1 MQQQVLNELRN
12 LKANSDAWGE
22 MKLKSDELKQLLV
35 DNNVATREKLDEIA
49 KLADQ
54 SKESFLDV
62 LYQKKVINEA
72 EFAKLYSKN
81 IGTEFVEIGALT
93 IPKELLDKLPE
104 RVAKRYQAI
113 VFGENAGH
121 LKVAMTDPDDVEA
134 VQSIQKQCGYDIEIY
149 LATPADIGGA
159 LEQYKEGL
167 SSEINKAIQ
176 ETEEEVSIDKEELEA
191 GTSAD
196 KVESIISEAPIARAV
211 NILIEYAIKSRASDI
226 HIEPRENYVQVRY
239 RIDGILHDTMTLPKA
254 LMSSIISRIKILSSL
269 RIDEHRIPQ
278 DGRIKINMAG
288 TSISLRVSTLP
299 VMDGEKIV
307 MRLLDES
314 SKALTLEEL
323 GYKGQALITIERALK
338 KPHGMLLVTGPTG
351 SGKSTTL
358 YSVLSALNTIGVNIS
373 TVEDPVEYRIQ
384 GVNQTQVNS
393 KVGMTFSSGLRSLLR
408 QDPDIIMVGEIRD
421 SETAEIAVHAALT
434 GHVVL
439 STLHTNDAA
448 GCLPRLL
455 DMEIE
460 PFLISST
467 VNAVVG
473 QRLVRK
479 LCPSCVEAYTPDEK
493 IIEEIIEDFGLR
505 KEFLTSGKAAVAAK
519 EASAEVESP
528 VTTGA
533 LGERKIEIPA
543 DADLSKKSILDKIA
557 ADPEC
562 VDRSAK
568 EAEEIAL
575 RNQIFLTEDEKD
587 KKTSKSN
594 KPETLKLTLYRST
607 GCNKCDNT
615 GYLGRMGIYEV
626 LEVDEEI
633 GKLIVARASTE
644 NIQRI
649 AIKNGM
655 ITMQQD
661 GFLKALEGI
670 TTVEEVLRV
679 TRE

>member
-1 MQQQVLNELRN
+1 
-12 LKANSDAWGE
+12 
-22 MKLKSDELKQLLV
+22 MKLNTDELKQLLV
-35 DNNVATREKLDEIA
+35 ENNVATQEKLDEVA

-54 SKESFLDV
+54 SKEGFLDV
-62 LYQKKVINEA
+62 LYQKKIISEV
-72 EFAKLYSKN
+72 EFSKIYAKS
-81 IGTEFVEIGALT
+81 IGTEFVEIAALT
-93 IPKELLDKLPE
+93 IPKDLLNKLPE
-104 RVAKRYQAI
+104 RVAKRYSAV
-113 VFGENAGH
+113 VFGEDEGH
-121 LKVAMTDPDDVEA
+121 LKVAMSDPDDVEA
-134 VQSIQKQCGYDIEIY
+134 VQSIQKQCGYDIQIY
-149 LATPADIGGA
+149 LASPGDISGA
-159 LEQYKEGL
+159 LEQFKEGL
-167 SSEINKAIQ
+167 STEISKAIK
-176 ETEEEVSIDKEELEA
+176 ETEDEVSIDKEELGAE
-191 GTSAD
+191 TSAD
-196 KVESIISEAPIARAV
+196 KVESIISEAPVARAV

-254 LMSSIISRIKILSSL
+254 LMNSIISRIKILSNL

-288 TSISLRVSTLP
+288 NNISLRVSTLP
-299 VMDGEKIV
+299 VMDGEKVV

-314 SKALTLEEL
+314 TRALTLEEL
-323 GYKGQALITIERALK
+323 GYKGQALVAIERSLK

-358 YSVLSALNTIGVNIS
+358 YSVLSSLNTIGVNIS

-384 GVNQTQVNS
+384 GVNQTQVAS
-393 KVGMTFSSGLRSLLR
+393 KVGMTFASGLRALLR

-421 SETAEIAVHAALT
+421 GETAEIAVHSALT

-439 STLHTNDAA
+439 STLHTNNAA

-460 PFLISST
+460 PFLIAST
-467 VNAVVG
+467 VNAVIG

-479 LCPSCVEAYTPDEK
+479 LCPHCVEAYTPDENV
-493 IIEEIIEDFGLR
+493 IEEIIDDFGLR
-505 KEFLTSGKAAVAAK
+505 KDFLVGAKNAAPAKVEPAKTEPAATS
-519 EASAEVESP
+519 
-528 VTTGA
+528 
-533 LGERKIEIPA
+533 LGERKIAVPA
-543 DADLSKKSILDKIA
+543 GLELTKASILDKMA
-557 ADPEC
+557 ADPDI
-562 VDRSAK
+562 VNRSAS

-575 RNQIFLTEDEKD
+575 RNTIFLTEDERAKKD
-587 KKTSKSN
+587 TKAT
-594 KPETLKLTLYRST
+594 KPGALNLTLYRSK

-626 LEVDEEI
+626 LEMDEEI
-633 GKLIVARASTE
+633 GKLIVSRGSSEDIADV
-644 NIQRI
+644 

>member
-1 MQQQVLNELRN
+1 
-12 LKANSDAWGE
+12 
-22 MKLKSDELKQLLV
+22 MKLKADDLRKLLV
-35 DNNVATREKLDEIA
+35 DNNVATGEKLDEVA
-49 KLADQ
+49 KLAEQ
-54 SKESFLDV
+54 SKEPFLNV
-62 LYQKKVINEA
+62 LYQKKIINEE
-72 EFAKLYSKN
+72 EFSKLYAKAVGVEY
-81 IGTEFVEIGALT
+81 IELGTMT
-93 IPKELLDKLPE
+93 IPKNLLDKLPE
-104 RVAKRYQAI
+104 RVAKRYQAVI
-113 VFGENAGH
+113 FGEEDGH
-121 LKVAMTDPDDVEA
+121 LKVAMADPEDVEA
-134 VQSIQKQCGYDIEIY
+134 VQSIQKQCGYDIQIY
-149 LATPADIGGA
+149 LATPGDIGGA

-167 SSEINKAIQ
+167 SSEISKAIQ
-176 ETEEEVSIDKEELEA
+176 ETEEEISIDKEELAEN
-191 GTSAD
+191 TSAD

-226 HIEPRENYVQVRY
+226 HIEPRESYVQVRY
-239 RIDGILHDTMTLPKA
+239 RIDGILHDTMTLPHA
-254 LMSSIISRIKILSSL
+254 LMNSIASRIKILSNL

-288 TSISLRVSTLP
+288 NNISLRVSTLP

-314 SKALTLEEL
+314 SKALTLDEL
-323 GYKGQALITIERALK
+323 GYKGQALVAIENALK

-384 GVNQTQVNS
+384 GVNQTQVS
-393 KVGMTFSSGLRSLLR
+393 AKIGMTFASGLRALLR

-421 SETAEIAVHAALT
+421 GETAEIAVHAALT

-460 PFLISST
+460 PFLIAST

-479 LCPSCVEAYTPDEK
+479 LCSHCVEAYTPDDK

-505 KEFLTSGKAAVAAK
+505 KEFLTSDKPLVALRTDLPK
-519 EASAEVESP
+519 P
-528 VTTGA
+528 DTTTTVQ
-533 LGERKIEIPA
+533 GERKIPLPEGL
-543 DADLSKKSILDKIA
+543 DLDKKSILDKIA
-557 ADPEC
+557 ADPAL

-575 RNQIFLTEDEKD
+575 RNQIFLTTEEREKEEKP
-587 KKTSKSN
+587 KKETRSGKSDD
-594 KPETLKLTLYRST
+594 LKLTLYRSK

-615 GYLGRMGIYEV
+615 GYMGRMGIYEV
-626 LEVDEEI
+626 LEMNEEI
-633 GKLIVARASTE
+633 GRLIVERASTE
-644 NIQRI
+644 SIQHV

-679 TRE
+679 TKE

>member
-1 MQQQVLNELRN
+1 
-12 LKANSDAWGE
+12 
-22 MKLKSDELKQLLV
+22 MKLSSDELKQLLV
-35 DNNVATREKLDEIA
+35 ENNVATSEKLDEIA

-54 SKESFLDV
+54 SKEPFLDV
-62 LYQKKVINEA
+62 LYQKKIINET
-72 EFAKLYSKN
+72 EFSKLYAKK
-81 IGTEFVEIGALT
+81 IGSEFVEIGALT
-93 IPKELLDKLPE
+93 ISKDLLDKLPE

-113 VFGENAGH
+113 IFGEEKGH
-121 LKVAMTDPDDVEA
+121 LKVAMADPNDVEA

-149 LATPADIGGA
+149 LATPGDIGGA

-176 ETEEEVSIDKEELEA
+176 ETEEEISIDKEELEA

-254 LMSSIISRIKILSSL
+254 LMSSVISRIKILASL

-288 TSISLRVSTLP
+288 TNLSLRVSSLP

-314 SKALTLEEL
+314 TKALTLDEL
-323 GYKGQALITIERALK
+323 GYKGQALVAIERSLK

-358 YSVLSALNTIGVNIS
+358 YSVLSSLNTIGVNIS

-384 GVNQTQVNS
+384 GINQTQVND
-393 KVGMTFSSGLRSLLR
+393 KVGMTFASGLRALLR

-421 SETAEIAVHAALT
+421 GETAEIAVHSALT

-460 PFLISST
+460 PFLIAST

-479 LCPSCVEAYTPDEK
+479 LCPNCTEAYTPDEK
-493 IIEEIIEDFGLR
+493 VIENIIEDFNLR
-505 KEFLTSGKAAVAAK
+505 KEFLTSNKTTVTK
-519 EASAEVESP
+519 ELPESKKD
-528 VTTGA
+528 TEAGA
-533 LGERKIEIPA
+533 MGERKIPVPS
-543 DADLSKKSILDKIA
+543 DLKLGKESILDKIA
-557 ADPEC
+557 EDPDM
-562 VDRSAK
+562 VNRSAK
-568 EAEEIAL
+568 EAEEVAL
-575 RNQIFLTEDEKD
+575 RDKIFLSDDEKD
-587 KKTSKSN
+587 KKETKTT
-594 KPETLKLTLYRST
+594 KPGTLKLTLYRSK

-626 LEVDEEI
+626 LEMDEEI
-633 GKLIVARASTE
+633 GKLIVNRSTTE
-644 NIQRI
+644 DIQRV
-649 AIKNGM
+649 AVKNGM

>member
-1 MQQQVLNELRN
+1 
-12 LKANSDAWGE
+12 
-22 MKLKSDELKQLLV
+22 MKLSPDELKQLLV
-35 DNNVATREKLDEIA
+35 DNNVATREKLDEIS

-54 SKESFLDV
+54 SKEAFLDV
-62 LYQKKVINEA
+62 LYQKKVLSEV
-72 EFAKLYSKN
+72 EFSKLYAKA
-81 IGTEFVEIGALT
+81 IGVEFVELDSLT
-93 IPKELLDKLPE
+93 IPRDILDKLPE
-104 RVAKRYQAI
+104 GVAKRYQAV
-113 VFGENAGH
+113 VFGENEGH
-121 LKVAMTDPDDVEA
+121 LKLAMADPDDVEA
-134 VQSIQKQCGYDIEIY
+134 VQSIQKQCGYDIEIF
-149 LATPADIGGA
+149 LATPDDIGGA
-159 LEQYKEGL
+159 IEQYKEGL
-167 SSEINKAIQ
+167 STEISKAIQ
-176 ETEEEVSIDKEELEA
+176 ETEEEISIDKEELA
-191 GTSAD
+191 ADTSAD

-226 HIEPRENYVQVRY
+226 HIEPRENFVQVRY

-254 LMSSIISRIKILSSL
+254 LMSSIISRIKILASL

-288 TSISLRVSTLP
+288 QNISLRVSSLP

-323 GYKGQALITIERALK
+323 GYKGQALVTIERALK

-358 YSVLSALNTIGVNIS
+358 YSVLSSLNTIGVNIS

-384 GVNQTQVNS
+384 GINQTQVNT
-393 KVGMTFSSGLRSLLR
+393 KVGMTFSSGLRALLR

-421 SETAEIAVHAALT
+421 SETAEMAVHAALT

-439 STLHTNDAA
+439 STLHTNNAA

-460 PFLISST
+460 PFLIAST
-467 VNAVVG
+467 VNAVIG

-479 LCPSCVEAYTPDEK
+479 LCPNCIESYTPDER
-493 IIEEIIEDFGLR
+493 IIEDIIDNFGLR
-505 KEFLTSGKAAVAAK
+505 KEFLTEDKPIIPVI
-519 EASAEVESP
+519 VESTP
-528 VTTGA
+528 REEPTSNPM
-533 LGERKIEIPA
+533 GERKIAVP
-543 DADLSKKSILDKIA
+543 DDLDLDQKSILDKMA
-557 ADPEC
+557 ADPDM
-562 VDRSAK
+562 VNRSAQ
-568 EAEEIAL
+568 EAEVTL
-575 RNQIFLTEDEKD
+575 RNKIFLTEAEKDEK
-587 KKTSKSN
+587 KQT
-594 KPETLKLTLYRST
+594 KPTKPGTLKLTLYRSK

-615 GYLGRMGIYEV
+615 GYRGRMGIYEV
-626 LEVDEEI
+626 LEMDDEI
-633 GKLIVARASTE
+633 GKLIVNRASTE
-644 NIQRI
+644 EIQHVAI
-649 AIKNGM
+649 ASGM

>member
-1 MQQQVLNELRN
+1 
-12 LKANSDAWGE
+12 
-22 MKLKSDELKQLLV
+22 MKLSPDELKQLLV
-35 DNNVATREKLDEIA
+35 DNNVATREKLDEISR
-49 KLADQ
+49 LADQ
-54 SKESFLDV
+54 SKEDFLDV
-62 LYQKKVINEA
+62 LYEKKVLSEI
-72 EFAKLYSKN
+72 EFAKLYAKA
-81 IGTEFVEIGALT
+81 IGVEFVELGNLT
-93 IPKELLDKLPE
+93 IGREILDKVPE
-104 RVAKRYQAI
+104 RVAKRYQAV
-113 VFGENAGH
+113 VFGEEDGH
-121 LKVAMTDPDDVEA
+121 LKLAMSDPEDVEA
-134 VQSIQKQCGYDIEIY
+134 VQSIQKQCGYDIKIY
-149 LATPADIGGA
+149 LATPADLGGA
-159 LEQYKEGL
+159 IEQYKEGL
-167 SSEINKAIQ
+167 STEISKAIQ
-176 ETEEEVSIDKEELEA
+176 ETEDEISIDKEELEA
-191 GTSAD
+191 DTSAD

-226 HIEPRENYVQVRY
+226 HIEPRENFVQVRY

-278 DGRIKINMAG
+278 DGRIKIIMAG
-288 TSISLRVSTLP
+288 QNISLRVSSLP

-323 GYKGQALITIERALK
+323 GYKGQALVAIEGALK

-384 GVNQTQVNS
+384 GINQTQVNT
-393 KVGMTFSSGLRSLLR
+393 KVGMTFSSGLRALLR

-421 SETAEIAVHAALT
+421 SETAEMAVHAALT

-439 STLHTNDAA
+439 STLHTNNAA

-460 PFLISST
+460 PFLIAST
-467 VNAVVG
+467 VNAVIG

-479 LCPSCVEAYTPDEK
+479 LCPNCIEAYTPDEK
-493 IIEEIIEDFGLR
+493 IIEDIIDNFGLR
-505 KEFLTSGKAAVAAK
+505 KEFLTSDKPLIPVIDTAPKADT
-519 EASAEVESP
+519 
-528 VTTGA
+528 VTTT
-533 LGERKIEIPA
+533 LGELKIAVP
-543 DADLSKKSILDKIA
+543 DDLKIDDKSILEKIA
-557 ADPEC
+557 EDPKMI
-562 VDRSAK
+562 DRSAK
-568 EAEEIAL
+568 EAEEVML
-575 RNQIFLTEDEKD
+575 RNKIFLTEAEKD
-587 KKTSKSN
+587 DK
-594 KPETLKLTLYRST
+594 KPEKSTKSGALKLTLYRSK

-615 GYLGRMGIYEV
+615 GYRGRMGIYEV
-626 LEVDEEI
+626 LEMDDEM
-633 GKLIVARASTE
+633 GKLIVNRASAE
-644 NIQRI
+644 EIQHV
-649 AIKNGM
+649 AITKGM

>member
-1 MQQQVLNELRN
+1 
-12 LKANSDAWGE
+12 
-22 MKLKSDELKQLLV
+22 MKLKAEELKKLLTE
-35 DNNVATREKLDEIA
+35 NNVATSEKLDEIE

-62 LYQKKVINEA
+62 LYQKKVISEI
-72 EFAKLYSKN
+72 EFSKIYAKS
-81 IGTEFVEIGALT
+81 IGTEFIELGALT
-93 IPKELLDKLPE
+93 IPKDLLDKLPE

-113 VFGENAGH
+113 VFGEDGEH
-121 LKVAMTDPDDVEA
+121 LKVAMADPEDVEA
-134 VQSIQKQCGYDIEIY
+134 VQSIQKQCGYDVEIY
-149 LATPADIGGA
+149 LASPIDIGGA

-176 ETEEEVSIDKEELEA
+176 ETEEEVSIGGEELEED
-191 GTSAD
+191 TSAD

-226 HIEPRENYVQVRY
+226 HIEPRENFVQVRY

-254 LMSSIISRIKILSSL
+254 LMSSIISRIKILSNL

-288 TSISLRVSTLP
+288 TNISLRVSTLP
-299 VMDGEKIV
+299 VMDGEKVV

-314 SKALTLEEL
+314 SKALTLDEL
-323 GYKGQALITIERALK
+323 GYKGQALVSIENALK

-358 YSVLSALNTIGVNIS
+358 YSVLSSLNTIGVNIS

-384 GVNQTQVNS
+384 GVNQTQVAS
-393 KVGMTFSSGLRSLLR
+393 KVGMTFASGLRALLR

-460 PFLISST
+460 PFLIAST

-473 QRLVRK
+473 QRLVRR
-479 LCPSCVEAYTPDEK
+479 LCPDCIEAYTPDEK
-493 IIEEIIEDFGLR
+493 VIEEMIEDFGLR
-505 KEFLTSGKAAVAAK
+505 KEFLTSDKPLVTR
-519 EASAEVESP
+519 EVPTMDEKP
-528 VTTGA
+528 ETTM
-533 LGERKIEIPA
+533 GEKKIEVP
-543 DADLSKKSILDKIA
+543 DDLKLEKDSILDKLA
-557 ADPEC
+557 KDPEMIN
-562 VDRSAK
+562 RSAK
-568 EAEEIAL
+568 QAEEIAL
-575 RNQIFLTEDEKD
+575 RDKIFLGEDEKE
-587 KKTSKSN
+587 KKPAKTTR
-594 KPETLKLTLYRST
+594 PGALKLTLYRSK

-615 GYLGRMGIYEV
+615 GYTGRMGIYEV
-626 LEVDEEI
+626 LEMNDEI
-633 GKLIVARASTE
+633 GKLIVNRASTE
-644 NIQRI
+644 EIQHV
-649 AIKNGM
+649 AIRNGM

>member
-1 MQQQVLNELRN
+1 
-12 LKANSDAWGE
+12 
-22 MKLKSDELKQLLV
+22 MKLKSDELKQLLI
-35 DNNVATREKLDEIA
+35 DNNVATREKLNEIS
-49 KLADQ
+49 KLAEQ
-54 SKESFLDV
+54 SKSDFLDV
-62 LYQKKVINEA
+62 LYQKKVLNEV
-72 EFAKLYSKN
+72 EFSKLYAKAVN
-81 IGTEFVEIGALT
+81 VEFIELGSLT
-93 IPKELLDKLPE
+93 IPRDILDKLPE
-104 RVAKRYQAI
+104 RVAKRYQAV
-113 VFGENAGH
+113 VFGEEDGH
-121 LKVAMTDPDDVEA
+121 LKLAMADPEDVEA
-134 VQSIQKQCGYDIEIY
+134 VQSIQKQCGYDIQIY
-149 LATPADIGGA
+149 LSTPGDIGSA
-159 LEQYKEGL
+159 IEQYKEGL
-167 SSEINKAIQ
+167 STEISKAIQ
-176 ETEEEVSIDKEELEA
+176 ETEEEISIDKEELEA
-191 GTSAD
+191 DTSAD

-226 HIEPRENYVQVRY
+226 HIEPRENFVQVRY
-239 RIDGILHDTMTLPKA
+239 RIDGILHDTMTLPKE

-288 TSISLRVSTLP
+288 QNISLRVSSLP

-323 GYKGQALITIERALK
+323 GYKGQALVAIEKALK

-384 GVNQTQVNS
+384 GINQTQVNS
-393 KVGMTFSSGLRSLLR
+393 KVGMTFSSGLRALLR

-421 SETAEIAVHAALT
+421 SETAEMAVHAALT

-439 STLHTNDAA
+439 STLHTNNAA

-460 PFLISST
+460 PFLIAST
-467 VNAVVG
+467 VNAVIG

-479 LCPSCVEAYTPDEK
+479 LCQNCIETYTPDEK
-493 IIEEIIEDFGLR
+493 IIEDIINNFGLR
-505 KEFLTSGKAAVAAK
+505 KEFLTSDKPLIPVAEIVPK
-519 EASAEVESP
+519 EEHTAN
-528 VTTGA
+528 T
-533 LGERKIEIPA
+533 LGERKIAVP
-543 DADLSKKSILDKIA
+543 DDLKIDDKSILEKIA
-557 ADPEC
+557 EDPDM
-562 VDRSAK
+562 VNRSARD
-568 EAEEIAL
+568 AEEVAL
-575 RNQIFLTEDEKD
+575 RNKIFLTEEEKD
-587 KKTSKSN
+587 DKKESKPS
-594 KPETLKLTLYRST
+594 KPGTLKLTLYRSK

-615 GYLGRMGIYEV
+615 GYKGRMGIYEV
-626 LEVDEEI
+626 LEMDDEI
-633 GKLIVARASTE
+633 GKLIVNRSSTE
-644 NIQRI
+644 EIQHV
-649 AIKNGM
+649 AINNGM

>member
-1 MQQQVLNELRN
+1 
-12 LKANSDAWGE
+12 
-22 MKLKSDELKQLLV
+22 MKLNSDELKQLLI
-35 DNNVATREKLDEIA
+35 DNNVATKEKLDDIA

-54 SKESFLDV
+54 SKEAFLDV
-62 LYQKKVINEA
+62 LYQKKVINEV
-72 EFAKLYSKN
+72 EFSKLYAKS
-81 IGTEFVEIGALT
+81 IGTEFVELGSLT
-93 IPKELLDKLPE
+93 IPKDLLGKLPE
-104 RVAKRYQAI
+104 RVAKRYQAV
-113 VFGENAGH
+113 VFGEQKER
-121 LKVAMTDPDDVEA
+121 LKVAMVDPDDVEA
-134 VQSIQKQCGYDIEIY
+134 VQSIQKQCGYDILIY
-149 LATPADIGGA
+149 LATASDIGNA

-167 SSEINKAIQ
+167 STEINKAIK
-176 ETEEEVSIDKEELEA
+176 ETEEEISIDKEELGA
-191 GTSAD
+191 DTSAD
-196 KVESIISEAPIARAV
+196 KVVSIISEAPIARAV

-254 LMSSIISRIKILSSL
+254 LMNSIISRIKILSNL

-278 DGRIKINMAG
+278 DGRIKIVMGG
-288 TSISLRVSTLP
+288 TNLSLRISTLP

-314 SKALTLEEL
+314 TKALTLEEL

-358 YSVLSALNTIGVNIS
+358 YSVLSNLNTIGVNIS

-384 GVNQTQVNS
+384 GINQTQVNS
-393 KVGMTFSSGLRSLLR
+393 KVGMTFSSGLRALLR

-439 STLHTNDAA
+439 STLHTNNAA

-460 PFLISST
+460 PFLIAST
-467 VNAVVG
+467 VNAVIG

-479 LCPSCVEAYTPDEK
+479 LCQNCIEAYTPDDK
-493 IIEEIIEDFGLR
+493 VIEEIIEEFGLR
-505 KEFLTSGKAAVAAK
+505 KEFLTSSKAAVAKCPPPK
-519 EASAEVESP
+519 EETEVS
-528 VTTGA
+528 A
-533 LGERKIEIPA
+533 LGERRIEIPDEA
-543 DADLSKKSILDKIA
+543 SLNNKSILDKIA
-557 ADPEC
+557 ADPAI
-562 VDRSAK
+562 VNRSAK
-568 EAEEIAL
+568 EAEEINL
-575 RNQIFLTEDEKD
+575 RNKIFLSEEEKA
-587 KKTSKSN
+587 KKGAC
-594 KPETLKLTLYRST
+594 KPAKPGSLKLTLYRSK

-615 GYLGRMGIYEV
+615 GYTGRMGIYEV
-626 LEVDEEI
+626 LEVDDEI
-633 GKLIVARASTE
+633 GKLIVNRASTE
-644 NIQRI
+644 EIQHV

-655 ITMQQD
+655 VTMQQD

-670 TTVEEVLRV
+670 TTVEEILRV

>member
-1 MQQQVLNELRN
+1 V
-12 LKANSDAWGE
+12 
-22 MKLKSDELKQLLV
+22 KLSPDELKQLLV
-35 DNNVATREKLDEIA
+35 DNNVATREKLDEIS

-54 SKESFLDV
+54 SKEAFLDV
-62 LYQKKVINEA
+62 LYQKKVLSEV
-72 EFAKLYSKN
+72 EFSKLYAKA
-81 IGTEFVEIGALT
+81 IGVEFVELDSLT
-93 IPKELLDKLPE
+93 IPRDILDKLPE
-104 RVAKRYQAI
+104 GVAKRYQAV
-113 VFGENAGH
+113 VFGENEGH
-121 LKVAMTDPDDVEA
+121 LKLAMADPDDVEA
-134 VQSIQKQCGYDIEIY
+134 VQSIQKQCGYDIEIF
-149 LATPADIGGA
+149 LATPDDIGGA
-159 LEQYKEGL
+159 IEQYKEGL
-167 SSEINKAIQ
+167 STEISKAIQ
-176 ETEEEVSIDKEELEA
+176 ETEEEISIDKEELA
-191 GTSAD
+191 ADTSAD

-226 HIEPRENYVQVRY
+226 HIEPRENFVQVRY

-254 LMSSIISRIKILSSL
+254 LMSSIISRIKILASL

-288 TSISLRVSTLP
+288 QNISLRVSSLP

-323 GYKGQALITIERALK
+323 GYKGQALVTIERALK

-358 YSVLSALNTIGVNIS
+358 YSVLSSLNTIGVNIS

-384 GVNQTQVNS
+384 GINQTQVNT
-393 KVGMTFSSGLRSLLR
+393 KVGMTFSSGLRALLR

-421 SETAEIAVHAALT
+421 SETAEMAVHAALT

-439 STLHTNDAA
+439 STLHTNNAA

-460 PFLISST
+460 PFLIAST
-467 VNAVVG
+467 VNAVIG

-479 LCPSCVEAYTPDEK
+479 LCPNCIESYTPDER
-493 IIEEIIEDFGLR
+493 IIEDIIDNFGLR
-505 KEFLTSGKAAVAAK
+505 KEFLTEDKPIIPVI
-519 EASAEVESP
+519 VESTP
-528 VTTGA
+528 REEPTSNPM
-533 LGERKIEIPA
+533 GERKIAVP
-543 DADLSKKSILDKIA
+543 DDLDLDQKSILDKMA
-557 ADPEC
+557 ADPDM
-562 VDRSAK
+562 VNRSAQ
-568 EAEEIAL
+568 EAEVTL
-575 RNQIFLTEDEKD
+575 RNKIFLTEAEKDEK
-587 KKTSKSN
+587 KQT
-594 KPETLKLTLYRST
+594 KPTKPGTLKLTLYRSK

-615 GYLGRMGIYEV
+615 GYRGRMGIYEV
-626 LEVDEEI
+626 LEMDDEI
-633 GKLIVARASTE
+633 GKLIVNRASTE
-644 NIQRI
+644 EIQHVAI
-649 AIKNGM
+649 ASGM

>member
-1 MQQQVLNELRN
+1 
-12 LKANSDAWGE
+12 
-22 MKLKSDELKQLLV
+22 MKLSPDELKQLLV
-35 DNNVATREKLDEIA
+35 DNNVATREKLDEIS

-54 SKESFLDV
+54 SKEAFLDV
-62 LYQKKVINEA
+62 LYQKKVLSEV
-72 EFAKLYSKN
+72 EFSKLYAKA
-81 IGTEFVEIGALT
+81 IGVEFVELDGLT
-93 IPKELLDKLPE
+93 IPRDILDKLPE
-104 RVAKRYQAI
+104 RVAKRYQAV
-113 VFGENAGH
+113 VFGEDEGH
-121 LKVAMTDPDDVEA
+121 LKLAMADPDDVEA
-134 VQSIQKQCGYDIEIY
+134 VQSIQKQCGYDIEIF
-149 LATPADIGGA
+149 LATPDDIGGA
-159 LEQYKEGL
+159 IEQYKEGL
-167 SSEINKAIQ
+167 STEISKAIQ
-176 ETEEEVSIDKEELEA
+176 ETEEEISIDKEELA
-191 GTSAD
+191 ADTSAD

-226 HIEPRENYVQVRY
+226 HIEPRENFVQVRY

-254 LMSSIISRIKILSSL
+254 LMSSIISRIKILASL

-288 TSISLRVSTLP
+288 QNISLRVSSLP

-323 GYKGQALITIERALK
+323 GYKGQALVTIERALK

-358 YSVLSALNTIGVNIS
+358 YSVLSSLNTIGVNIS

-384 GVNQTQVNS
+384 GINQTQVNT
-393 KVGMTFSSGLRSLLR
+393 KVGMTFSSGLRALLR

-421 SETAEIAVHAALT
+421 SETAEMAVHAALT

-439 STLHTNDAA
+439 STLHTNNAA

-460 PFLISST
+460 PFLIAST
-467 VNAVVG
+467 VNAVIG

-479 LCPSCVEAYTPDEK
+479 LCPNCIESYTPDER
-493 IIEEIIEDFGLR
+493 IIEDIIDNFGLR
-505 KEFLTSGKAAVAAK
+505 KEFLTEDKPAIPIMVEAAPK
-519 EASAEVESP
+519 EEPTSNP
-528 VTTGA
+528 M
-533 LGERKIEIPA
+533 GERKIAVP
-543 DADLSKKSILDKIA
+543 DDLDLDQKSILDKMA
-557 ADPEC
+557 ADPDM
-562 VDRSAK
+562 VNRSAQ
-568 EAEEIAL
+568 EAEVTL
-575 RNQIFLTEDEKD
+575 RNKIFLTEAEKDEK
-587 KKTSKSN
+587 KQT
-594 KPETLKLTLYRST
+594 KPTKPGTLKLTLYRSK

-615 GYLGRMGIYEV
+615 GYRGRMGIYEV
-626 LEVDEEI
+626 LEMDDEI
-633 GKLIVARASTE
+633 GKLIVNRASTE
-644 NIQRI
+644 EIQHVAI
-649 AIKNGM
+649 ASGM

>member
-1 MQQQVLNELRN
+1 
-12 LKANSDAWGE
+12 

-35 DNNVATREKLDEIA
+35 DNNVATREKLDEIG

-54 SKESFLDV
+54 SKEPFLDV
-62 LYQKKVINEA
+62 LYQKKVITEVD
-72 EFAKLYSKN
+72 FSKLYAKTV
-81 IGTEFVEIGALT
+81 GVEFVELGTLSIQ
-93 IPKELLDKLPE
+93 KDLLDKIPE
-104 RVAKRYQAI
+104 RVAKRYQAV
-113 VFGENAGH
+113 VFGEEGGH
-121 LKVAMTDPDDVEA
+121 LKVAMSDPEDVEA
-134 VQSIQKQCGYDIEIY
+134 VQSIQKQCGYDIKIY
-149 LATPADIGGA
+149 LASTADISSA

-167 SSEINKAIQ
+167 STEISKAIK
-176 ETEEEVSIDKEELEA
+176 ETEEEISIDKEELEEGA
-191 GTSAD
+191 SAD
-196 KVESIISEAPIARAV
+196 KVESIISEAPVARAV

-254 LMSSIISRIKILSSL
+254 LMNSIASRIKILSNL

-278 DGRIKINMAG
+278 DGRIKIAMSGANL
-288 TSISLRVSTLP
+288 SLRVSTLP

-314 SKALTLEEL
+314 TKALTLEEL
-323 GYKGQALITIERALK
+323 GYKGQALVAIENALK

-384 GVNQTQVNS
+384 GVNQTQVSS
-393 KVGMTFSSGLRSLLR
+393 KIGMTFSSGLRALLR

-439 STLHTNDAA
+439 STLHTNNAA

-460 PFLISST
+460 PFLIAST
-467 VNAVVG
+467 VNAVIG

-479 LCPSCVEAYTPDEK
+479 LCPHCIEAYTPDEK
-493 IIEEIIEDFGLR
+493 IIEEMIDDFGLR
-505 KEFLTSGKAAVAAK
+505 KEFLTSDKPAI
-519 EASAEVESP
+519 P
-528 VTTGA
+528 VRTSTSEKGATTATA
-533 LGERKIEIPA
+533 LGERKIPVPA
-543 DADLSKKSILDKIA
+543 GLTLDKKSIMDKIA
-557 ADPEC
+557 ADPGM
-562 VDRSAK
+562 VDRTAK
-568 EAEEIAL
+568 EAEEILL
-575 RNQIFLTEDEKD
+575 RNHIFLTEDEREKED
-587 KKTSKSN
+587 KKESKPAKSG
-594 KPETLKLTLYRST
+594 TLKLTLYRSK
-607 GCNKCDNT
+607 GCNKCDET
-615 GYLGRMGIYEV
+615 GYMGRMGIYEV
-626 LEVDEEI
+626 LEMNEDI
-633 GKLIVARASTE
+633 GKLIVERSSTE
-644 NIQRI
+644 NIQHV
-649 AIKNGM
+649 AINNGM

-679 TRE
+679 TKD

>member
-1 MQQQVLNELRN
+1 
-12 LKANSDAWGE
+12 
-22 MKLKSDELKQLLV
+22 MKLSTDELKQLLV
-35 DNNVATREKLDEIA
+35 ENNVATQEKLDEVA

-54 SKESFLDV
+54 SKEAFLDV
-62 LYQKKVINEA
+62 LYQKKVISEI
-72 EFAKLYSKN
+72 EFSKIYAKS
-81 IGTEFVEIGALT
+81 IGTEFVEIAALT
-93 IPKELLDKLPE
+93 IPKDLLGKLPE
-104 RVAKRYQAI
+104 RVAKRYQAVVYGI
-113 VFGENAGH
+113 EDGH
-121 LKVAMTDPDDVEA
+121 LKVAMSDPDDVEA
-134 VQSIQKQCGYDIEIY
+134 VQSIQKQCGYDIQIY
-149 LATPADIGGA
+149 LASPADIGGA

-167 SSEINKAIQ
+167 STEINKAIK
-176 ETEEEVSIDKEELEA
+176 ETEEEVSIDKEELEDN
-191 GTSAD
+191 TSAD
-196 KVESIISEAPIARAV
+196 KVESIISEAPVARAV

-254 LMSSIISRIKILSSL
+254 LMNSIISRIKILASL

-288 TSISLRVSTLP
+288 TNLSLRVSSLP

-314 SKALTLEEL
+314 TKAQTLEEL
-323 GYKGQALITIERALK
+323 GYKGQALVAIERALG

-384 GVNQTQVNS
+384 GVNQTQVAS
-393 KVGMTFSSGLRSLLR
+393 KVGMTFSSGLRALLR

-421 SETAEIAVHAALT
+421 GETAEMAVHAALT

-439 STLHTNDAA
+439 STLHTNNAA

-460 PFLISST
+460 PFLIAST
-467 VNAVVG
+467 VNAVIG

-479 LCPSCVEAYTPDEK
+479 LCPHCVESYTPDEK

-505 KEFLTSGKAAVAAK
+505 KGFLSGGKPSPTAKDMPAAPAVAA
-519 EASAEVESP
+519 
-528 VTTGA
+528 TGS
-533 LGERKIEIPA
+533 GERKIAIPA
-543 DADLSKKSILDKIA
+543 DAHLEKESILEKMKE
-557 ADPEC
+557 DPGI
-562 VDRSAK
+562 VDRSAS

-575 RNQIFLTEDEKD
+575 RNTIFLTEEEKD
-587 KKTSKSN
+587 KKEPKST
-594 KPETLKLTLYRST
+594 KDTTLHLTLYRSK

-626 LEVDEEI
+626 LEMNEEI
-633 GKLIVARASTE
+633 GKLIVSRASTE
-644 NIQRI
+644 DIQSI
-649 AIKNGM
+649 SIKNGM

>member
-1 MQQQVLNELRN
+1 
-12 LKANSDAWGE
+12 
-22 MKLKSDELKQLLV
+22 MKLNTDELKQLLV
-35 DNNVATREKLDEIA
+35 ENNVATQEKLDEIG

-62 LYQKKVINEA
+62 LYQKKIIGEI
-72 EFAKLYSKN
+72 EFSKMYAKS
-81 IGTEFVEIGALT
+81 IGTEFIEIAALT
-93 IPKELLDKLPE
+93 IPKDLLDKLPE
-104 RVAKRYQAI
+104 RVAKRYQTI
-113 VFGENAGH
+113 VFGEEDGH
-121 LKVAMTDPDDVEA
+121 LRVAMSDPDDVEA
-134 VQSIQKQCGYDIEIY
+134 VQSIQKQCGYDIQIY
-149 LATPADIGGA
+149 LASPSDISGA

-167 SSEINKAIQ
+167 SSEISKAIKD
-176 ETEEEVSIDKEELEA
+176 TEEEVSIDKEELA
-191 GTSAD
+191 ADTSAD
-196 KVESIISEAPIARAV
+196 KVESIISEAPVARAV

-254 LMSSIISRIKILSSL
+254 LMNSIISRIKILSSL

-288 TSISLRVSTLP
+288 TNISLRVSSLP

-314 SKALTLEEL
+314 TKALTLDEL
-323 GYKGQALITIERALK
+323 GYKGQALVAIERALK

-358 YSVLSALNTIGVNIS
+358 YSVLSTLNTIGVNIS

-384 GVNQTQVNS
+384 GVNQTQVSS
-393 KVGMTFSSGLRSLLR
+393 KVGMTFASGLRALLR

-421 SETAEIAVHAALT
+421 SETAEISVHAALT

-460 PFLISST
+460 PFLIAST
-467 VNAVVG
+467 VNAVIG

-479 LCPSCVEAYTPDEK
+479 LCQHCIEGYTPDEK

-505 KEFLTSGKAAVAAK
+505 KDFLTSGKPAPVVREVPD
-519 EASAEVESP
+519 EADSVSS
-528 VTTGA
+528 VS
-533 LGERKIEIPA
+533 GERKIAVPIGANLE
-543 DADLSKKSILDKIA
+543 KESILDQMK
-557 ADPEC
+557 ADPTIM
-562 VDRSAK
+562 DRSAS

-575 RNQIFLTEDEKD
+575 RNVIFLTEAEKE
-587 KKTSKSN
+587 KKPTKMAKSG
-594 KPETLKLTLYRST
+594 TLHLTLYRSK

-626 LEVDEEI
+626 LEMNEDI
-633 GKLIVARASTE
+633 GKLIVGRASTE
-644 NIQRI
+644 DIQSVSIR
-649 AIKNGM
+649 NGM

-679 TRE
+679 TRD